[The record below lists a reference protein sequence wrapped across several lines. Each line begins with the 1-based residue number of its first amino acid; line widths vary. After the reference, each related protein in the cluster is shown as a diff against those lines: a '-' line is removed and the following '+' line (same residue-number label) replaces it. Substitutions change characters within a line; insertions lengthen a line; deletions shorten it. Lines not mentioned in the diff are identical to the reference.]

1 MNQILNYWISVI
13 ILFLLSGCNDK
24 VFVPEFLPESID
36 KTMECGD
43 SFRISFTNN
52 NWNILSVCI
61 PEPLEL
67 LRGDV
72 YDKQGNNISQDKI
85 LYMEGLGRIVYHDD
99 SCKLN
104 IERLQYEELVIRLE
118 ENLHESPYM
127 IAIYVGNEDET
138 KHINLTLTLNNAEQT
153 KGK

>member
-1 MNQILNYWISVI
+1 M
-13 ILFLLSGCNDK
+13 SGCNEK

-36 KTMECGD
+36 RTMVCGD
-43 SFRISFTNN
+43 TFRIPFTNE

-72 YDKQGNNISQDKI
+72 YDKQGNRISQDKF
-85 LYMEGLGRIVYHDD
+85 LYLEGLGKIVYHDD

-104 IERLQYEELVIRLE
+104 IERPLSEELVISLE
-118 ENLHESPYM
+118 KNLHKLPFI
-127 IAIYVGNEDET
+127 IAINVGNEDET
-138 KHINLTLTLNNAEQT
+138 KHINLTLKLNKTE
-153 KGK
+153 